1 MTMTDESW
9 HVVRN
14 ITGVTGFVGPGS
26 EPTPLTDEEVEFAQV
41 EQHKTEFKF
50 KVGDSV
56 KVISGIFEGYC
67 GTLQEISEDKKSLV
81 ILANTGKRDIPI
93 MVETKEVDLAD

>member
-26 EPTPLTDEEVEFAQV
+26 EPTPLTDAEVQMFSV
-41 EQHKTEFKF
+41 EAEAAARKMQ
-50 KVGDSV
+50 VGDKV
-56 KVISGIFEGYC
+56 EVISGPFAGFS
-67 GTLQEISEDKKSLV
+67 GVVQEINEV
-81 ILANTGKRDIPI
+81 IESK
-93 MVETKEVDLAD
+93 